1 MMSLIHLSKLRYPV
15 AALLLLPGI
24 SLASG
29 FALIEQSV
37 SSMGTAYANG
47 SSGMDDAS
55 TIFFN
60 PASMSRLEGK
70 NASGGLHVI
79 HSRTD
84 VDAKGFYNP
93 SNPTIAFVGLSGV
106 STGNNG
112 KDDIGL
118 TAAVPHGGYSHQL
131 NDRMWAGLTINGP
144 FGLKTKYDNDW
155 VGRYH
160 AIKSDLKTVNINP
173 SFAYEINDKASVGAG
188 VSALYADGEL
198 TNAVDGGLATLQ
210 AGVPPGSPP
219 FFWVPGSDALDSEAK
234 LTGDDW
240 GYGWNVG
247 VMLEPTPGTRI
258 GMHYRSKV
266 DLTLE
271 GDVRLNGP
279 VVNFNNK
286 AELEVTLPASASLS
300 GLHALN
306 PKWTVMADVTWTN
319 WDKLDELRVKI
330 KPSGNNVSPVKRS
343 VTPLK
348 WDNAIR
354 VALGASYRHNDTW
367 LFRSGVAYDETPVP
381 KDSLRTPRVPD
392 ADRYW
397 LTVGANY
404 RYSEALTFDF
414 GYAHLFVDDPEIN
427 TDSSF
432 DSSAGQT
439 NGFHKVK
446 GDYDA
451 AVDILSAQVNWN
463 F

>member
-1 MMSLIHLSKLRYPV
+1 MMSLIHLSKRRCLAAAV
-15 AALLLLPGI
+15 ALLPGMSLLPGV
-24 SLASG
+24 SLAAG
-29 FALIEQSV
+29 FSLIEQSV

-55 TIFFN
+55 TIYYN
-60 PASMSRLEGK
+60 PASMTRLEGR
-70 NASGGLHVI
+70 NASGGVHVI
-79 HSRTD
+79 HSNTD
-84 VDAKGFYNP
+84 FNGKGFYDP
-93 SNPTIAFVGLSGV
+93 AIPFFGGA

-131 NDRMWAGLTINGP
+131 NDQMWMGLTINGP

-198 TNAVDGGLATLQ
+198 TNAIDGGLVGSLQ
-210 AGVPPGSPP
+210 SIANGGGPIPGWIPGS
-219 FFWVPGSDALDSEAK
+219 GTLDSFAK

-247 VMLEPTPGTRI
+247 LLLEPTPNTRV
-258 GMHYRSKV
+258 GLHYRSKV

-271 GDVRLNGP
+271 GDARITGP
-279 VVNFNNK
+279 VVDFTTD
-286 AELEVTLPASASLS
+286 AELDVTLPASASLS
-300 GLHALN
+300 ALHALN
-306 PKWTVMADVTWTN
+306 PKWTVMADVTWMN
-319 WDKLDELRVKI
+319 WDELDELRVELDNGSK
-330 KPSGNNVSPVKRS
+330 S
-343 VTPLK
+343 VTPLE

-354 VALGASYRHNDTW
+354 VAVGASYRHNDTW
-367 LFRSGVAYDETPVP
+367 LLRSGIAYDQTPVP

-392 ADRYW
+392 ADRIW
-397 LTVGANY
+397 LTFGANY
-404 RYSEALTFDF
+404 RYSKQLTFDF

-432 DSSAGQT
+432 DPTIGQT
-439 NGFHKVK
+439 SGFHKVK
-446 GDYDA
+446 GNYDA
-451 AVDILSAQVNWN
+451 AVDIVSAQVNWN

>member
-1 MMSLIHLSKLRYPV
+1 MMSLIHLSKHRCL
-15 AALLLLPGI
+15 AAAVLLLPGV
-24 SLASG
+24 SLAAG
-29 FALIEQSV
+29 FSLIEQSV

-55 TIFFN
+55 TIYYN
-60 PASMSRLEGK
+60 PASMTRLEGR
-70 NASGGLHVI
+70 NASGGVHVI
-79 HSRTD
+79 HSNTD
-84 VDAKGFYNP
+84 FDGKGFYDP
-93 SNPTIAFVGLSGV
+93 SLPFFGGA

-131 NDRMWAGLTINGP
+131 NDQMWMGLTINGP
-144 FGLKTKYDNDW
+144 FGLKTKYDNNW

-173 SFAYEINDKASVGAG
+173 SIAYEINDKASVGAG

-198 TNAVDGGLATLQ
+198 TNAVDGGLLGSLASIGL
-210 AGVPPGSPP
+210 GGPPIPG
-219 FFWVPGSDALDSEAK
+219 WVPGSDTLDSFAK

-247 VMLEPTPGTRI
+247 LLLEPTPDTRI
-258 GMHYRSKV
+258 GLHYRSKV

-271 GDVRLNGP
+271 GDIRDNGP
-279 VVNFNNK
+279 VVNLNTGAK
-286 AELEVTLPASASLS
+286 LDVTLPPSASLS
-300 GLHALN
+300 ALHALN
-306 PKWTVMADVTWTN
+306 PKWTVMADVTWMK
-319 WDKLDELRVKI
+319 WDELDELRVEIDNGSK
-330 KPSGNNVSPVKRS
+330 N

-348 WDNAIR
+348 WDNATR
-354 VALGASYRHNDTW
+354 VSVGASYQHNPAW
-367 LFRSGVAYDETPVP
+367 LFRTGVAYDKTPVP

-392 ADRYW
+392 ADRVW
-397 LTVGANY
+397 LTFGANY
-404 RYSEALTFDF
+404 HYSKALSFDF
-414 GYAHLFVDDPEIN
+414 GYAHLFVDDPKLN

-432 DSSAGQT
+432 DPTLGQSS
-439 NGFHKVK
+439 GFHKVK

-451 AVDILSAQVNWN
+451 AVDIVSVQANWK

>member
-1 MMSLIHLSKLRYPV
+1 MSQIHPSKLRYLV

-24 SLASG
+24 TLASG

-60 PASMSRLEGK
+60 PATMSRLKGR
-70 NASGGLHVI
+70 NASGGIHVI
-79 HSRTD
+79 NSRTD

-93 SNPTIAFVGLSGV
+93 DNPAIDFVGLGGA
-106 STGNNG
+106 STGGNG
-112 KDDIGL
+112 NDDIGL

-131 NDRMWAGLTINGP
+131 NDRMWAGLSINGP
-144 FGLKTKYDNDW
+144 FGLKTKYDKDW

-173 SFAYEINDKASVGAG
+173 SFAYEINDKASVGVG

-198 TNAVDGGLATLQ
+198 TNAVDGGLLTLQ
-210 AGVPPGSPP
+210 AGIPPGTAP
-219 FFWVPGSDALDSEAK
+219 FFWVPGSTALDSEAK

-240 GYGWNVG
+240 GYGWNAG
-247 VMLEPTPGTRI
+247 VMLEPRPGTRI
-258 GMHYRSKV
+258 GLHYRSKI
-266 DLTLE
+266 DLTLS
-271 GDVRLNGP
+271 GDARITGP
-279 VVNFNNK
+279 VADFTND
-286 AELEVTLPASASLS
+286 AELAVTLPANASLS
-300 GLHALN
+300 GLHSLN
-306 PKWTVMADVTWTN
+306 QKWTVMADVTWTN
-319 WDKLDELRVKI
+319 WDELDELRVKI
-330 KPSGNNVSPVKRS
+330 DPSGNNVSPVKRS

-348 WDNAIR
+348 WDNSIR
-354 VALGASYRHNDTW
+354 VAIGTSYRHNATW
-367 LFRSGVAYDETPVP
+367 LFRTGFAYDETPVP
-381 KDSLRTPRVPD
+381 KDGLRTPRVPD

-397 LTVGANY
+397 LTIGANY
-404 RYSEALTFDF
+404 RHSEALTFDF
-414 GYAHLFVDDPEIN
+414 GYAHLFVDDPELN

-432 DSSAGQT
+432 DSSADQT

-446 GDYDA
+446 GDYES
-451 AVDILSAQVNWN
+451 AVDILSAQVNWS

>member
-1 MMSLIHLSKLRYPV
+1 MSLFHHTKYRCLAV
-15 AALLLLPGI
+15 ALLLLPGV

-60 PASMSRLEGK
+60 PASMTRLEGR
-70 NASGGLHVI
+70 NASGGIHVL

-84 VDAKGFYNP
+84 FDGKGFYDP
-93 SNPTIAFVGLSGV
+93 SLPVGGI

-112 KDDIGL
+112 KVDLNL

-131 NDRMWAGLTINGP
+131 NEDMWVGLSINGP

-155 VGRYH
+155 VGRSH

-198 TNAVDGGLATLQ
+198 TNAVDAGLGTL
-210 AGVPPGSPP
+210 AIVPPNTAP
-219 FFWVPGSDALDSEAK
+219 FFWVPGSDTLDSFAK

-247 VMLEPTPGTRI
+247 VMLEPTPDTRV
-258 GMHYRSKV
+258 GLHYRSKV
-266 DLTLE
+266 DLTLK
-271 GDVRLNGP
+271 GDVRVNGP
-279 VVNFNNK
+279 LVNLNTNAK
-286 AELEVTLPASASLS
+286 LDVTLPASASLS
-300 GLHALN
+300 ALHAIDS
-306 PKWTVMADVTWTN
+306 KWTVMADVTWTK
-319 WDKLDELRVKI
+319 WDELDELRVEI
-330 KPSGNNVSPVKRS
+330 DNGSES

-348 WDNAIR
+348 WDNATR
-354 VALGASYRHNDTW
+354 VAVGASYKHSETW
-367 LFRSGVAYDETPVP
+367 LLRTGVAYDQTPVP

-392 ADRYW
+392 NDRIW
-397 LTVGANY
+397 LTFGANY
-404 RYSEALTFDF
+404 RYSKALSFDF
-414 GYAHLFVDDPEIN
+414 GYAHLFVDDPELSN
-427 TDSSF
+427 TADAH
-432 DSSAGQT
+432 DPAVQT
-439 NGFHKVK
+439 SGSHRLK

-451 AVDILSAQVNWN
+451 AVDIVSAQVNWQ

>member
-1 MMSLIHLSKLRYPV
+1 
-15 AALLLLPGI
+15 
-24 SLASG
+24 
-29 FALIEQSV
+29 
-37 SSMGTAYANG
+37 
-47 SSGMDDAS
+47 
-55 TIFFN
+55 
-60 PASMSRLEGK
+60 
-70 NASGGLHVI
+70 
-79 HSRTD
+79 
-84 VDAKGFYNP
+84 
-93 SNPTIAFVGLSGV
+93 
-106 STGNNG
+106 
-112 KDDIGL
+112 
-118 TAAVPHGGYSHQL
+118 
-131 NDRMWAGLTINGP
+131 
-144 FGLKTKYDNDW
+144 
-155 VGRYH
+155 
-160 AIKSDLKTVNINP
+160 
-173 SFAYEINDKASVGAG
+173 
-188 VSALYADGEL
+188 
-198 TNAVDGGLATLQ
+198 
-210 AGVPPGSPP
+210 
-219 FFWVPGSDALDSEAK
+219 VPGSDDLDSEAK

>member
-367 LFRSGVAYDETPVP
+367 LFRSGVAYDETPYR
-381 KDSLRTPRVPD
+381 RTACVHRASRMPT
-392 ADRYW
+392 A
-397 LTVGANY
+397 TG
-404 RYSEALTFDF
+404 
-414 GYAHLFVDDPEIN
+414 
-427 TDSSF
+427 
-432 DSSAGQT
+432 
-439 NGFHKVK
+439 
-446 GDYDA
+446 
-451 AVDILSAQVNWN
+451 
-463 F
+463 